1 MTPFDVYTG
10 DSFVIPAHAKHQQLA
25 AEFLSYLMQPDVINT
40 YAAENGS
47 IPPYS
52 DTISASVLKRYSPL
66 VQEMLQL
73 RQQFGLVGI
82 WDSDVPGEI
91 GQKTEVPLLQAMLSG
106 QANVQQ
112 TAQKFQDALDH
123 VRSEPPTPLD

>member
-1 MTPFDVYTG
+1 
-10 DSFVIPAHAKHQQLA
+10 
-25 AEFLSYLMQPDVINT
+25 
-40 YAAENGS
+40 
-47 IPPYS
+47 
-52 DTISASVLKRYSPL
+52 
-66 VQEMLQL
+66 L